1 MPARPRPHS
10 PGGGDGGDP
19 PPPRRHTTGGP
30 DGGDA
35 PSIAAA
41 QAQVTGKAQ
50 DGHLGARAR
59 ANVGGS
65 GAVGG
70 PAATTPLR
78 PPNALRHNLNSVKLN
93 SRSKDKN
100 TIVLPG
106 TDVAGDLADISA
118 GRGTWDSVTN
128 QYRVNGRTYGVEPGG
143 TTFPIEGPGFVR
155 LERSP
160 YKVLKNLIGNDGDI
174 AATREALRRD
184 PSVSE
189 ADWTIA
195 LEVFQHHK
203 NYRGGA

>member
-1 MPARPRPHS
+1 MPPRPRS
-10 PGGGDGGDP
+10 PSPDSGDGGGDP
-19 PPPRRHTTGGP
+19 PQPRRPTTGSDP
-30 DGGDA
+30 R
-35 PSIAAA
+35 SITEA
-41 QAQVTGKAQ
+41 QTQVTNKAEA
-50 DGHLGARAR
+50 GHLGAKRRAD
-59 ANVGGS
+59 AGGS
-65 GAVGG
+65 RAVSG

-143 TTFPIEGPGFVR
+143 TTFPVDGPGFVR

-174 AATREALRRD
+174 GATREALRQD

-203 NYRGGA
+203 SYRGGA